1 VNRALSLLVG
11 AGALALV
18 LALTAATGG
27 RLTSYTGPLDA
38 ATRPPSEWWAL
49 WVLPPLELAA
59 IAVLG
64 VSVARVGRTNGGF
77 TARRRGYL
85 AAALAVL
92 VISVCSPLGGL
103 AQAGILSAHMFQHT
117 LIGGFA
123 PLLILLSLPRGLT
136 IPTRGFFATRLWR
149 GLSQPIVAFCV
160 WVASTLVWLVPD
172 LHHAVLS
179 HQSLWFAQQL
189 AFFGFGTLLWA
200 PIVDRLTTS
209 PTWFGTS
216 AKCVYMTGVW
226 FTGLGI
232 ANVFWFSGYAFYS
245 SHAVAAK
252 VWGLDPLQDQA
263 NAGTVMMLVH
273 CFLAFGAIAV
283 LFFRSAREGA
293 LEQRLIEAGLEPGR
307 ISSALRRGELDDL
320 ARATGVS
327 LRSRPGMD

>member
-1 VNRALSLLVG
+1 V
-11 AGALALV
+11 ALV

-49 WVLPPLELAA
+49 WVLPPLELVA

-64 VSVARVGRTNGGF
+64 ISVVRVSRSLGGF
-77 TARRRGYL
+77 TSRRRGYFV
-85 AAALAVL
+85 AAMAVL
-92 VISVCSPLGGL
+92 LISVCSPLGGL

-123 PLLILLSLPRGLT
+123 PLLVLLSLPRGFAA
-136 IPTRGFFATRLWR
+136 PSRGFFATRAWR
-149 GLSQPIVAFCV
+149 ALSQPVVAFLV
-160 WVASTLVWLVPD
+160 WAASTVVWLAPD
-172 LHHAVLS
+172 LHHAVLT
-179 HQSLWFAQQL
+179 HQSLWFGQQL
-189 AFFGFGTLLWA
+189 AFFAFGTLLWA
-200 PIVDRLTTS
+200 PIVDRLATS
-209 PTWFGTS
+209 PAWFGTS

-283 LFFRSAREGA
+283 LFFQSAREGA
-293 LEQRLIEAGLEPGR
+293 LEQRLIEAGLDPGR